1 MQKGAACGVG
11 ENKVHILRN
20 ANTSKET
27 YSSAKR
33 GLLIWQKETYSSA
46 KRGLLTWQKETY
58 TSIHLPKEAYY
69 DWDTWLVLRKSRMYQ
84 KRPTHMAKR
93 DLFIFQKR
101 PIPIAK
107 RDLFITWLALR
118 R

>member
-20 ANTSKET
+20 ANTS
-27 YSSAKR
+27 
-33 GLLIWQKETYSSA
+33 KETYSSA

-101 PIPIAK
+101 PIPIEK